1 MLLPV
6 GTSRRFFVCLGQPGL
21 PAAEDGGIVVRAAR
35 LTPFSLAQDP
45 YAVLGV
51 SRQASAAEIKSA
63 YRALVKRH
71 HPDAGGDALTIVA
84 LNAAWEVLGD
94 GERRRALD
102 RRLEDGGSP
111 AGSAAGGHPA
121 GGNQRDTAAAARR
134 ASRRGAELEER
145 LAVWLQGVYGPI
157 DRLLAQVINPFPA
170 QLRALA
176 ADPYDD
182 ELMAVFCAYLEQS
195 RLKLDKVDKLYRSQ
209 AAPAVVRD
217 LALGLYHCLS
227 QVQDALADLERY
239 TMGYVDSYLRD
250 GRELLRQAKRQRS
263 QLLEQRRCLDI

>member
-6 GTSRRFFVCLGQPGL
+6 GTSRRFCLGLEPPGL
-21 PAAEDGGIVVRAAR
+21 PAAEEDGGMVVRAAR

-102 RRLEDGGSP
+102 RRLEDGG
-111 AGSAAGGHPA
+111 APA
-121 GGNQRDTAAAARR
+121 GGAGGQRDAAAAAAARR

-195 RLKLDKVDKLYRSQ
+195 RLKLDKVDKLYLSQ
-209 AAPAVVRD
+209 AAPAAARD